1 MSYLELFKTISKPWA
16 SVNEIKLIANCGRD
30 SAIKIRNDIQ
40 ENIISQGKFLPS
52 AKTIIVPMKYVID
65 YLGLDLSF
73 IKDMA
78 IYEANII
85 NNDTHAINVIPEE
98 RPSSPSVKFIALVIP
113 TIQIRS
119 NPLETPIKDSI
130 FSNLAC
136 PIISYTAPSTPT
148 NIKRQNDKTCTTCTI
163 ISIINLIWEHT
174 PSHWLLFL
182 DAY

>member
-40 ENIISQGKFLPS
+40 ETIISQGKFLPS
-52 AKTIIVPMKYVID
+52 AKTIVVPMKYVID

-85 NNDTHAINVIPEE
+85 NNDTD
-98 RPSSPSVKFIALVIP
+98 R
-113 TIQIRS
+113 TIQHA
-119 NPLETPIKDSI
+119 SI
-130 FSNLAC
+130 S
-136 PIISYTAPSTPT
+136 
-148 NIKRQNDKTCTTCTI
+148 R
-163 ISIINLIWEHT
+163 
-174 PSHWLLFL
+174 
-182 DAY
+182 

>member
-85 NNDTHAINVIPEE
+85 NNDKD
-98 RPSSPSVKFIALVIP
+98 R
-113 TIQIRS
+113 TIQH
-119 NPLETPIKDSI
+119 
-130 FSNLAC
+130 AG
-136 PIISYTAPSTPT
+136 IS
-148 NIKRQNDKTCTTCTI
+148 R
-163 ISIINLIWEHT
+163 
-174 PSHWLLFL
+174 
-182 DAY
+182 

>member
-52 AKTIIVPMKYVID
+52 AKTIVVPMKYVID

-85 NNDTHAINVIPEE
+85 NNDKN
-98 RPSSPSVKFIALVIP
+98 R
-113 TIQIRS
+113 TIQHA
-119 NPLETPIKDSI
+119 SI
-130 FSNLAC
+130 S
-136 PIISYTAPSTPT
+136 
-148 NIKRQNDKTCTTCTI
+148 R
-163 ISIINLIWEHT
+163 
-174 PSHWLLFL
+174 
-182 DAY
+182 